1 MANQSENLETPPLYR
16 RIQTSNLTKLP
27 MYYRSGTDG
36 CCCVCAQQTLRFHSL
51 GGSTFLP
58 EMTSRPPFWN
68 HWNQHQAPMRIYVKN
83 NSVKFHPNPIW
94 NDGASGF
101 VEEVSQQQEEE
112 RVQGEKREVPDLKV
126 IQLCLTKSRN
136 KAHDRLGTPETSFSG
151 RRTRTARRVR
161 RSKFVVA
168 PPVGNMVMNL
178 NNHTETPP

>member
-1 MANQSENLETPPLYR
+1 MHFNALYFRTWTYGTTMIYLCGKSIGKPRDTPLYR

-27 MYYRSGTDG
+27 MYYSSGTDG

-126 IQLCLTKSRN
+126 IQLCLTREQK
-136 KAHDRLGTPETSFSG
+136 
-151 RRTRTARRVR
+151 
-161 RSKFVVA
+161 
-168 PPVGNMVMNL
+168 
-178 NNHTETPP
+178 